1 MDRTHGGQQ
10 HDQRAT
16 CQVKRTF
23 HETAPFDGPFMR
35 GLRVA
40 GRALKAAYTTRRG
53 FMKIAFAR
61 ALALVL
67 LSLTLTAPALAA
79 TKPKP
84 NPLPTPQLPTKKL
97 HTEFVVE
104 VNAKGQVVRVKSGKD
119 SVDTLYNAHTYGDVL
134 QMWIRHPDGTAVV
147 GLYRVTFDYNPKN
160 HMIARHVSLVKA

>member
-1 MDRTHGGQQ
+1 
-10 HDQRAT
+10 
-16 CQVKRTF
+16 
-23 HETAPFDGPFMR
+23 
-35 GLRVA
+35 
-40 GRALKAAYTTRRG
+40 
-53 FMKIAFAR
+53 MKIAFAR

-79 TKPKP
+79 SKPKP
-84 NPLPTPQLPTKKL
+84 IPLPTPQLPTKKL

-160 HMIARHVSLVKA
+160 HMIARHVSLVKAGGNWGTQQGAALQMMDLANKRAPDPLPGLQQITGKPPAPKHTP